1 MTTVKRTSVSITPIS
16 YNIMISVLKDIHNS
30 SVQFEV
36 KEYGKITFFQFCSFL
51 LQLSVNLS
59 CSNFISFSS
68 SQVLGEIECA
78 TLHPQNGYP
87 DRNKHNSKV
96 ELARHEIPMSE
107 YMILVV
113 LCF

>member
-1 MTTVKRTSVSITPIS
+1 
-16 YNIMISVLKDIHNS
+16 MISVLKDIHNS

-36 KEYGKITFFQFCSFL
+36 KEYGKITFFQFFSFL
-51 LQLSVNLS
+51 LQFSVNLS
-59 CSNFISFSS
+59 CSNFIFFSS

-113 LCF
+113 LCFQFSCLILQNSV